1 MILHDNIEQS
11 HVIGMFQVFSIDIA
25 PYAKDEAAV
34 FLWYLDS
41 FMISQSTTAAI
52 CESRRKRL
60 FVLPFASF
68 DVEELDFVGVARTEP
83 TANEQDLSGRNL
95 GERMSKYT
103 FPEPRVVDL
112 RPLQGPEVQFVKIIE
127 SRVVPTTV
135 DEHGIAK

>member
-1 MILHDNIEQS
+1 
-11 HVIGMFQVFSIDIA
+11 MFQVFSIDIA
-25 PYAKDEAAV
+25 PDTKDKTAV

-41 FMISQSTTAAI
+41 SMISQSTTAAI

-95 GERMSKYT
+95 RERITVGRTSTVLY
-103 FPEPRVVDL
+103 RA
-112 RPLQGPEVQFVKIIE
+112 QYVKIQE
-127 SRVVPTTV
+127 KKKRQT
-135 DEHGIAK
+135 